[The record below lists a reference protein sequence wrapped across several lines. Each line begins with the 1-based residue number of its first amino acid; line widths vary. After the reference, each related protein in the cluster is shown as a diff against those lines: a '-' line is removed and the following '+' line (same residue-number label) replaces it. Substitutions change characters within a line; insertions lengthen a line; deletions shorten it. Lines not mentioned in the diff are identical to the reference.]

1 MTYIQNLLQQAK
13 EDFRSVRARQ
23 WLAGLKIDLCSRYFA
38 GLLLIYLVG
47 ISALLR
53 ADYLFL
59 DDLGRAM
66 TGMRGWGSGGRPLS
80 DFLASLF
87 YLSSRT
93 FDASPLTQLTAT
105 GILALV
111 SVLLLKAAR
120 VKLSW
125 SSVLCITPVGLSP
138 YILEN
143 LSFKFD
149 SPYMAAALIFAVLPP
164 ALTFLKNKSV
174 IFLVSATCL
183 YGACALYHAA
193 LGAYVCIATWLLLC
207 DLSSRKPLR
216 ACLRRACALALPFV
230 VGVGAFTAVSGVLN
244 SLNGLHS
251 RIVNALAI
259 PSLSDMPAV
268 LARNIRVYF
277 EVLFYDWSPS
287 CFGWLQVSCFALF
300 AVLTLM
306 RWNSN
311 RIKDKQRSGRAGGF
325 APFPRLAAVLLLT
338 AFLPLSIFGLQFC
351 MQNPPWW
358 ARYFQSFGFLPALC
372 LLGIRRTASK
382 GLRGKAVTAFCGLMT
397 VQFVLFA
404 DVYGNL
410 LARQREWEFLH
421 FAPLY
426 ADLRKLVRD
435 GDCKTVTFKGS
446 IGHTPLMRIPASKF
460 PLLRRLVRV
469 YASEEYNNGYWSS
482 KQLRIYGI
490 TANRVTGDAP
500 ASTLRKV
507 RTDNAAYTIAIS
519 PDGTAVV
526 TFFPVE
532 EIPPL
537 PEMFRSDLER
547 N

>member
-1 MTYIQNLLQQAK
+1 MTHIHNLLRRGR
-13 EDFRSVRARQ
+13 EDFCSVRARR
-23 WLAGLKIDLCSRYFA
+23 WLAGLKADVCSRYFA
-38 GLLLIYLVG
+38 GLLLICLVG

-111 SVLLLKAAR
+111 SLLLLKAVR
-120 VKLSW
+120 VRLSW
-125 SSVLCITPVGLSP
+125 PSVLCITPVGLSP

-174 IFLVSATCL
+174 IFLVSALCL
-183 YGACALYHAA
+183 YCTCALYHAA
-193 LGAYVCIATWLLLC
+193 LGAYACIATWLLLS
-207 DLSSRKPLR
+207 DLTSRKPLR
-216 ACLRRACALALPFV
+216 DCLRRAVVLALPFV
-230 VGVGAFTAVSGVLN
+230 VGVGAFAVVSGILN
-244 SLNGLHS
+244 SLSSSFHS

-259 PSLSDMPAV
+259 PSPFDMPAV
-268 LARNIRVYF
+268 LARNIRTYF
-277 EVLFYDWSPS
+277 EVLFYDWSQS
-287 CFGWLQVSCFALF
+287 CFGWLLASCFVLF
-300 AVLTLM
+300 AALTIV
-306 RWNSN
+306 RWN
-311 RIKDKQRSGRAGGF
+311 RSRLNDSRRKRRTGGF

-338 AFLPLSIFGLQFC
+338 AFLPLSIFGMQFC
-351 MQNPPWW
+351 MQDPPWW

-372 LLGIRRTASK
+372 LLGIRRTATK
-382 GLRGKAVTAFCGLMT
+382 GLRGKAVTALCGLVTM
-397 VQFVLFA
+397 QLVLFA

-426 ADLRKLVRD
+426 TDLRKLVRD
-435 GDCKTVTFKGS
+435 GDCNTVIFKGS
-446 IGHTPLMRIPASKF
+446 IGHTPLMRTPASKF

-469 YASEEYNNGYWSS
+469 YAGEEYNTGYWSG
-482 KQLRIYGI
+482 KQLKIYGI
-490 TANRVTGDAP
+490 TVNRVTEAPP
-500 ASTLRKV
+500 ASTLRQV
-507 RTDNAAYTIAIS
+507 RTDNAAYTIAVS
-519 PDGTAVV
+519 PDRTAVV

-532 EIPPL
+532 ETTPL
-537 PEMFRSDLER
+537 PEIFRSDLER
-547 N
+547 

>member
-1 MTYIQNLLQQAK
+1 MRQGK
-13 EDFRSVRARQ
+13 EDFRSPRARR
-23 WLAGLKIDLCSRYFA
+23 WLAGLKADLRSRYFA

-80 DFLASLF
+80 DFFASLF

-111 SVLLLKAAR
+111 SLLLLKAAR
-120 VKLSW
+120 VKTSW
-125 SSVLCITPVGLSP
+125 PSVLCLTPVGLSP

-149 SPYMAAALIFAVLPP
+149 SPYMAAALLFAVLPP
-164 ALTFLKNKSV
+164 ALTFLKNRSV
-174 IFLVSATCL
+174 FFLAAAVCL
-183 YGACALYHAA
+183 YCACALYHAA
-193 LGAYVCIATWLLLC
+193 LGAYVCIAAWLLLS
-207 DLSSRKPLR
+207 DLSSRKPAR
-216 ACLRRACALALPFV
+216 AALRRACALALPFV
-230 VGVGAFTAVSGVLN
+230 AGVGAFTVVSGVLN
-244 SLNGLHS
+244 SLSSFHS

-259 PSLSDMPAV
+259 PPPSGMPAV
-268 LARNIRVYF
+268 LARNIGTYF

-287 CFGWLQVSCFALF
+287 CFGWLMALCFALF
-300 AVLTLM
+300 AALTFM
-306 RWNSN
+306 RWNRN
-311 RIKDKQRSGRAGGF
+311 RLRVKPRSGETGAF
-325 APFPRLAAVLLLT
+325 APFPRLAALLLLT
-338 AFLPLSIFGLQFC
+338 AFLPMSIFGLQFF

-372 LLGIRRTASK
+372 LLGIRRTATK
-382 GLRGKAVTAFCGLMT
+382 GPQGKAAAALCGLMT
-397 VQFVLFA
+397 LQLVLFA

-435 GDCKTVTFKGS
+435 GDCKTVIFKGS
-446 IGHTPLMRIPASKF
+446 IGHTPLMRTPASKF
-460 PLLRRLVRV
+460 PILRRLVRV
-469 YASEEYNNGYWSS
+469 YAGEDYNNGYWSG

-490 TANRVTGDAP
+490 TADRVTKNPD
-500 ASTLRKV
+500 ASTLRQV
-507 RTDNAAYTIAIS
+507 RTDNAAYTIAVS
-519 PDGTAVV
+519 PEGTAVV

-537 PEMFRSDLER
+537 PEMLRSDLER

>member
-1 MTYIQNLLQQAK
+1 MTHIHNLLRRAK
-13 EDFRSVRARQ
+13 EDFRSARARQ
-23 WLAGLKIDLCSRYFA
+23 WIAGLKADLCSRCFA

-80 DFLASLF
+80 DFFASLF

-111 SVLLLKAAR
+111 SVLLLKAVR

-125 SSVLCITPVGLSP
+125 PSVLCVTPVGLSP

-174 IFLVSATCL
+174 IFFVSTLCL
-183 YGACALYHAA
+183 YCACVLYHAA
-193 LGAYVCIATWLLLC
+193 LGAYVCIAIWLLLS
-207 DLSSRKPLR
+207 DLSSRKPPR
-216 ACLRRACALALPFV
+216 AALRRALTLAPPFV
-230 VGVGAFTAVSGVLN
+230 VGVGAFTVVSSALN
-244 SLNGLHS
+244 SLSSFHS

-259 PSLSDMPAV
+259 PSLFDMPAV
-268 LARNIRVYF
+268 LARNIGIYF

-287 CFGWLQVSCFALF
+287 CFGWLQAACFALF

-306 RWNSN
+306 RLHRN
-311 RIKDKQRSGRAGGF
+311 RLKDKRRSVGEGGF

-351 MQNPPWW
+351 MQNPLWW
-358 ARYFQSFGFLPALC
+358 PRYFQSFGFLPALC
-372 LLGIRRTASK
+372 LLGIRRTAKK
-382 GLRGKAVTAFCGLMT
+382 GLCGKAVTVLSALMT
-397 VQFVLFA
+397 MQLVLFA

-426 ADLRKLVRD
+426 TDLRKLVRD
-435 GDCKTVTFKGS
+435 GDCKTVIFKGS
-446 IGHTPLMRIPASKF
+446 IGHTPLMRTPASKF
-460 PLLRRLVRV
+460 PILRKLVHI
-469 YASEEYNNGYWSS
+469 YASDEYNGYWSG

-490 TANRVTGDAP
+490 TVNRVTGNPP
-500 ASTLRKV
+500 ASTLRSV
-507 RTDNAAYTIAIS
+507 RTDNAAYTIGIS
-519 PDGTAVV
+519 PEGTAVV

-532 EIPPL
+532 EIPAL
-537 PEMFRSDLER
+537 PEILRSDPER
-547 N
+547 L

>member
-1 MTYIQNLLQQAK
+1 MTYIQNLLQQVK

-23 WLAGLKIDLCSRYFA
+23 WLAGLKADLCSRYFA
-38 GLLLIYLVG
+38 GLLLIYIVG

-53 ADYLFL
+53 ADYFFL

-125 SSVLCITPVGLSP
+125 SSVLCVTPVGLSP

-174 IFLVSATCL
+174 IFLVSAACL
-183 YGACALYHAA
+183 YGTCALYHAA
-193 LGAYVCIATWLLLC
+193 LGAYLCIATWLLLC

-216 ACLRRACALALPFV
+216 ACLRRARALALPFV
-230 VGVGAFTAVSGVLN
+230 VGVGAFAAVSGVLN
-244 SLNGLHS
+244 SLNSFYSHTS
-251 RIVNALAI
+251 KALAM
-259 PSLSDMPAV
+259 PSPTEMPAV

-277 EVLFYDWSPS
+277 DILFHDWSPS
-287 CFGWLQVSCFALF
+287 CFGWLQASCFALF
-300 AVLTLM
+300 AVLTLIL
-306 RWNSN
+306 WNHN
-311 RIKDKQRSGRAGGF
+311 RLKGKRRSGGTDGF

-338 AFLPLSIFGLQFC
+338 AFLPPSIFGLQFC
-351 MQNPPWW
+351 MQNPLWW
-358 ARYFQSFGFLPALC
+358 PRYFQSFGFLPALC
-372 LLGIRRTASK
+372 LLGIRRMAK
-382 GLRGKAVTAFCGLMT
+382 NGLRGKAAAAFSGLMT
-397 VQFVLFA
+397 LQLVLFA

-410 LARQREWEFLH
+410 LARQQEWEFLH

-426 ADLRKLVRD
+426 TDLRKLIQD
-435 GDCKTVTFKGS
+435 GDCKGIIYKGS
-446 IGHTPLMRIPASKF
+446 IGHTPLMRIPATKF
-460 PLLRRLVRV
+460 PILRRLVHV
-469 YASEEYNNGYWSS
+469 YASDEYNGDWSS
-482 KQLRIYGI
+482 RQLRFYGI
-490 TANRVTGDAP
+490 TVDRVSGDPP

-519 PDGTAVV
+519 PDGIAVV

-532 EIPPL
+532 ELPVL
-537 PEMFRSDLER
+537 PEIWYPEPGRR
-547 N
+547 

>member
-1 MTYIQNLLQQAK
+1 MTYIRNLLRRSK
-13 EDFRSVRARQ
+13 EDFCSARARR
-23 WLAGLKIDLCSRYFA
+23 WLAGLKTDLCSRCFA

-87 YLSSRT
+87 YMSSRT

-111 SVLLLKAAR
+111 SLLLLKAVR

-125 SSVLCITPVGLSP
+125 STVLCVTPVGLSP

-149 SPYMAAALIFAVLPP
+149 SPYMAAALLFAVLPP
-164 ALTFLKNKSV
+164 ALTFLKKRSV
-174 IFLVSATCL
+174 IFLVSALCL
-183 YGACALYHAA
+183 YCACALYHAA
-193 LGAYVCIATWLLLC
+193 LGAYVCIATWLLLS

-216 ACLRRACALALPFV
+216 VALRRAGALALPFV
-230 VGVGAFTAVSGVLN
+230 AGVGAFTAVSGVLN
-244 SLNGLHS
+244 SLSSFHS

-268 LARNIRVYF
+268 LARNIRVYV
-277 EVLFYDWSPS
+277 EVLFHDWSPS
-287 CFGWLQVSCFALF
+287 CFGWLMAACFALF
-300 AVLTLM
+300 ASLTLM
-306 RWNSN
+306 RLHRN
-311 RIKDKQRSGRAGGF
+311 RRKDGQRRGGEGGF
-325 APFPRLAAVLLLT
+325 APIPRLAAVLLLT

-372 LLGIRRTASK
+372 LLGIRRTATK
-382 GLRGKAVTAFCGLMT
+382 GLRGKAVTALCGLMT

-446 IGHTPLMRIPASKF
+446 IGHTPLMRTPASKF
-460 PLLRRLVRV
+460 PILRRLVRV
-469 YASEEYNNGYWSS
+469 YASEEYNGGYWSS

-490 TANRVTGDAP
+490 TADRVTENPP
-500 ASTLRKV
+500 ASTLRSV
-507 RTDNAAYTIAIS
+507 RTDNAAYTIGIS
-519 PDGTAVV
+519 PDKTAVV

-537 PEMFRSDLER
+537 PEILRSDLER
-547 N
+547 H